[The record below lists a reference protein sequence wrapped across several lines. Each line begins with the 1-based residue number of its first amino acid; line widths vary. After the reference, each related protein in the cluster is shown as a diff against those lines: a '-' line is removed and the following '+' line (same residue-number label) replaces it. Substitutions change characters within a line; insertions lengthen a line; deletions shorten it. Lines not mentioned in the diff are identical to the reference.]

1 MMTEHPTVLKL
12 ENITMRFGD
21 LVANDNITISLAE
34 GEILALLGENGAG
47 KTTLM
52 NILFGHYTA
61 DEGTVEVF
69 GETLPPG
76 RPRAAIE
83 AGVGMVHQ
91 HFTLADNLSVL
102 ENVILGSEPLSRTVS
117 RRGEARKKLLG
128 LSDHFGLP
136 IDPEA
141 RVGSLSVGER
151 QRVEILK
158 ALFRDA
164 RVLILDE
171 PTAVLARPEAER
183 LFKTLREMAADGLS
197 IIFISHKLHEVM
209 AGSDRVTVLRGGKV
223 VAERITRET
232 SPPELAELMVGRQ
245 VNRPKRS
252 EKAPGAPVIVAN
264 GVTVGSGDTPA
275 LNNVSLEVREGEI
288 LGIVGVS
295 GNGQSA
301 LGNVLSGLAKPTSGS
316 LAYYDESGVQH
327 DVLSMAA
334 RQAVQAGMGRIPE
347 DRHAEGVVGEF
358 SLWEN
363 AVLEQLNTPR
373 FSGLG
378 FVRQGAGREHAKQL
392 IESYDIRGAGP
403 KTRTRLLS
411 GGNMQKLILGR
422 VLASKPR
429 FILANQPTRGLDEG
443 AIAAV
448 HTHLLAAR
456 EKGAAILLI
465 TEELEEATA
474 LADRFQ
480 AMVKGRLSASISA
493 DMADARTLGLMMAG
507 HWEAAS
513 GDTHHAA

>member
-1 MMTEHPTVLKL
+1 MMARPTVLKL
-12 ENITMRFGD
+12 ENITVRFGD
-21 LVANDNITISLAE
+21 LVANDNITISLAQ

-61 DEGTVEVF
+61 NEGTVEVF

-91 HFTLADNLSVL
+91 HFTLAGNLSVL
-102 ENVILGSEPLSRTVS
+102 DNVMLGSEPLF
-117 RRGEARKKLLG
+117 RGKSKRNEARKKLLG
-128 LSDHFGLP
+128 LAERFGLP
-136 IDPEA
+136 VDPDA

-158 ALFRDA
+158 ALYRDA

-183 LFKTLREMAADGLS
+183 LFETLREMAADGLS

-223 VAERITRET
+223 VAERTTTKT

-245 VNRPKRS
+245 VNRPQRS
-252 EKAPGAPVIVAN
+252 RREPGPPVLHAEN
-264 GVTVGSGDTPA
+264 LTVGLGETPA
-275 LNNVSLEVREGEI
+275 LSGVSLAVSEGEI
-288 LGIVGVS
+288 LAIVGVS

-301 LGNVLSGLAKPTSGS
+301 LGSVLSGLTKPTSGS
-316 LAYYDESGVQH
+316 LTYHDESGREC
-327 DVLSMAA
+327 DLAKLAA
-334 RQAVQAGMGRIPE
+334 RQAVQAGIGRIPE

-358 SLWEN
+358 TLWEN
-363 AVLEQLNTPR
+363 AVLERLDTPR
-373 FSGLG
+373 FSGIG
-378 FVRQGAGREHAKQL
+378 FVRQGAARKHTDQL
-392 IESYDIRGAGP
+392 IETYDIRGAGP
-403 KTRTRLLS
+403 NTRTRLLS

-422 VLASKPR
+422 VLASQPR

-456 EKGAAILLI
+456 EQGAAILLI

-480 AMVKGRLSASISA
+480 AIVKGYLSGSVSA
-493 DMADARTLGLMMAG
+493 QNADAQTLGLMMAG
-507 HWEAAS
+507 HWDAAGGGS
-513 GDTHHAA
+513 HHAA